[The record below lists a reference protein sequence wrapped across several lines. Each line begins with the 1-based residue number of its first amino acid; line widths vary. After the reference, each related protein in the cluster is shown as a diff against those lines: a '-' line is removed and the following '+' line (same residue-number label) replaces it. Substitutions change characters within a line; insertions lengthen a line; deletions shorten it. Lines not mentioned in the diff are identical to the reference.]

1 MHPRFLQQQLCQQ
14 TLDVVLCTGTV
25 VARLHAQPFQTT
37 PPTLGTTS
45 SSSLTHISADPA
57 LSHVCVIELVVVPY
71 VIKKSREWVKK
82 RFSRGARQI
91 FNKLIEH
98 IIVVISAK
106 SKSDLGK
113 LIRYF
118 YYFVLMIGCVGLN
131 YWS

>member
-1 MHPRFLQQQLCQQ
+1 VLDSASLQ
-14 TLDVVLCTGTV
+14 
-25 VARLHAQPFQTT
+25 
-37 PPTLGTTS
+37 LG
-45 SSSLTHISADPA
+45 I
-57 LSHVCVIELVVVPY
+57 IPY

-82 RFSRGARQI
+82 RFLRGAHQI
-91 FNKLIEH
+91 FDEFLKH
-98 IIVVISAK
+98 MIVVISAN